1 MRRVFQRCSNSRFIG
16 HTLSPAKMSCQV
28 VGLHPYT
35 SHWFLLLPHYK
46 DVPSMPSS
54 LQSLDETL
62 HTLTCVLARHVYA
75 LGLSSLPLERVGE
88 RRLVRRASPSAPAWM
103 LVLSVA
109 SQIVKSQSPK
119 MEALGLPG
127 SLLPLWSLSPPL
139 PVLQP
144 SAPTSP
150 S

>member
-88 RRLVRRASPSAPAWM
+88 RRLVRRGFTKRSG
-103 LVLSVA
+103 LD
-109 SQIVKSQSPK
+109 QSPK
-119 MEALGLPG
+119 MESLGLPG

>member
-88 RRLVRRASPSAPAWM
+88 RQLVRRGFTKRSGLDVSAECCLPD
-103 LVLSVA
+103 SEVA
-109 SQIVKSQSPK
+109 I
-119 MEALGLPG
+119 
-127 SLLPLWSLSPPL
+127 
-139 PVLQP
+139 
-144 SAPTSP
+144 T
-150 S
+150 

>member
-54 LQSLDETL
+54 LQSLDDGVRCGCSKVTGYWCVPSTAGKTRIKPPPHPSPSACCGL
-62 HTLTCVLARHVYA
+62 RPTLTCAYLV
-75 LGLSSLPLERVGE
+75 SSGTTLPSLTHRDELIKE
-88 RRLVRRASPSAPAWM
+88 WAKPST
-103 LVLSVA
+103 L
-109 SQIVKSQSPK
+109 
-119 MEALGLPG
+119 
-127 SLLPLWSLSPPL
+127 
-139 PVLQP
+139 
-144 SAPTSP
+144 
-150 S
+150 

>member
-54 LQSLDETL
+54 LQSLDDGVRCGCSKVTGYW
-62 HTLTCVLARHVYA
+62 CVPSTASKTRIKPPPHPSNPPHSDLCVGPPCVRPRPQQSAAGAR
-75 LGLSSLPLERVGE
+75 R
-88 RRLVRRASPSAPAWM
+88 
-103 LVLSVA
+103 
-109 SQIVKSQSPK
+109 
-119 MEALGLPG
+119 
-127 SLLPLWSLSPPL
+127 
-139 PVLQP
+139 
-144 SAPTSP
+144 
-150 S
+150 